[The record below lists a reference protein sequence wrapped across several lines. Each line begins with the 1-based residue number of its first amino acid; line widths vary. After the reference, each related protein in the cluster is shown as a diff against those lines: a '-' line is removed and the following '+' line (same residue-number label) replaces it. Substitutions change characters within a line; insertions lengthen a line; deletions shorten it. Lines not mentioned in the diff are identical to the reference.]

1 MLFLSP
7 EIAMPDDEFRQI
19 RDLVYQHS
27 GLHFNQDSKYLLER
41 RLGKR
46 LQALQLKSYKDY
58 YYYLR
63 YNKNKDQEFTEV
75 INTLTTNETYFFRE
89 DFQLKTFTREILP
102 EIREKKEK
110 KGERNIRIWSA
121 GCSSGEEPYT
131 IAMLML
137 DMPMFNDWQ
146 IDIVGTDISQ
156 RVLQVARKG
165 IYGQSSFRSTDPL
178 YQKRFFTEVDG
189 KYRICDRVKNHISIS
204 HLNLFDLPRVA
215 LLGKFDIIFCRN
227 VIIYFDLAAKK
238 KVIESFYS
246 RLKPEGF
253 LLLGHSESLMNISS
267 AFELRHFQHDMVYQR
282 PSLGL
287 GGEGGP

>member
-7 EIAMPDDEFRQI
+7 EIAMSDEEFRQLK
-19 RDLVYQHS
+19 DLVYQQS
-27 GLHFNQDSKYLLER
+27 GLHFGPDSKYLLER

-46 LQALQLKSYKDY
+46 LQTLQLTNYKDY

-63 YNKNKDQEFTEV
+63 YNKNREDEFTEV

-89 DFQLKTFTREILP
+89 DFQLKTFVKDILP

-110 KGERNIRIWSA
+110 VGDKKIRIWSA

-137 DMPMFNDWQ
+137 DIPSFMGWQ

-156 RVLQVARKG
+156 RVLQIARKG
-165 IYGQSSFRSTDPL
+165 IYSQSSFRSTDPFYL
-178 YQKRFFTEVDG
+178 KKYFTEVDG
-189 KYRICDRVKNHISIS
+189 KHRICDQVKNLVSIS
-204 HLNLFDLPRVA
+204 HLNLFDFPRVA
-215 LLGKFDIIFCRN
+215 LLGKVDIIFCRN

-238 KVIESFYS
+238 KVIESFHG
-246 RLKPEGF
+246 RLRPEGF
-253 LLLGHSESLMNISS
+253 LLLGHSESLMNIST

-282 PSLGL
+282 PALSIAPGDR
-287 GGEGGP
+287 P